1 MPFSALNAL
10 PALGGD
16 SRSPVAALTG
26 EGGDDF
32 QLSLLGQ
39 LQQLTGGHPDSM
51 QSVDLDALLE
61 LDSTVMTLPPEW
73 LAQLMDEAGVT
84 LEDLRREGSDTALA
98 SLLAAWQQLA
108 ETGRGLP
115 GIAGESFNPG
125 GDRHPEGGGLTAL
138 TAALTQVL
146 HGQQDA
152 GDSGAAGRPGEL
164 TQVLHGQQG
173 AGAAQQDGS
182 PIMPQALHAL
192 VARLGGEGG
201 RDVVAPLAPTSAE
214 ILPAGQAQPH
224 SPTQPLLLRA
234 LDVDVPMSRPNWG
247 QAVGSRVLWMVN
259 QNMQGAELRLSPPHL
274 GPLEVRITM
283 EGDRANIQFLAHHPQ
298 AREALDAAMP
308 RLREMFAD
316 SGVQLGDVDVSGREA
331 GGQDEMAR
339 DEAGLRP
346 DDPDGVDPRVAG
358 DETAAAAD
366 PNGSGLLDAYA

>member
-1 MPFSALNAL
+1 MNMSFMPFSALNAL

-26 EGGDDF
+26 EGADF
-32 QLSLLGQ
+32 HLSLLGQ
-39 LQQLTGGHPDSM
+39 LQQLTGGHPDPM
-51 QSVDLDALLE
+51 QSVALDALLAQ
-61 LDSTVMTLPPEW
+61 DPTAMIFPPDW
-73 LAQLMDEAGVT
+73 LARLMDEAGIT
-84 LEDLRREGSDTALA
+84 LEDLRQEGDDTAMA

-125 GDRHPEGGGLTAL
+125 GDRRPEGGGLTAL
-138 TAALTQVL
+138 TAA
-146 HGQQDA
+146 
-152 GDSGAAGRPGEL
+152 L

-201 RDVVAPLAPTSAE
+201 RDAAAPLAPTSAE
-214 ILPAGQAQPH
+214 TLPAGQAQPH
-224 SPTQPLLLRA
+224 SPTQPLPLRA

-358 DETAAAAD
+358 DGTAGAAD
-366 PNGSGLLDAYA
+366 PNGTGLLDAYA